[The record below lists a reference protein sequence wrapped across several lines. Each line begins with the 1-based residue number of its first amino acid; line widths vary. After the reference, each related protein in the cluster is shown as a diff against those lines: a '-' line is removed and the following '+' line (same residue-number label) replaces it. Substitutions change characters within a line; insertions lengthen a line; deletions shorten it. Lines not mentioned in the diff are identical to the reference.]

1 MADNGK
7 KAKKIYSILTYI
19 YLVGFLGFLLLGPS
33 PYYVK
38 CGRRSYRDKA
48 CYSNIRVITGA
59 VEMYNMDHETFMEN
73 LDEDLLVKDGYLKTK
88 QPRPETACNYRGSD
102 LTGSGTVYCDYH
114 GDLEGTRPDLS
125 KGPPLSP
132 LEKKQEQIH
141 QYLNQVME
149 KIPYALLW
157 PVLLVL
163 IGYQMVA
170 P

>member
-88 QPRPETACNYRGSD
+88 LIYKQNKIIRKIVQKRSWWASNRSTLNYS
-102 LTGSGTVYCDYH
+102 
-114 GDLEGTRPDLS
+114 
-125 KGPPLSP
+125 
-132 LEKKQEQIH
+132 
-141 QYLNQVME
+141 
-149 KIPYALLW
+149 
-157 PVLLVL
+157 
-163 IGYQMVA
+163 
-170 P
+170 